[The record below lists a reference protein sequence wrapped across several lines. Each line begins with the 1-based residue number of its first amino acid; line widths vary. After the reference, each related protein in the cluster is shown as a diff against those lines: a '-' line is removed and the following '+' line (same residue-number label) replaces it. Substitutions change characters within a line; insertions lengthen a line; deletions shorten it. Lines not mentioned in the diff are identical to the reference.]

1 MVAVEVEV
9 PRLLSLFYGSVDK
22 QHKNVVSL
30 VGVQWAEFACVLRNS
45 TLGFTRKFGS
55 VFEVSARMFKLTP
68 R

>member
-45 TLGFTRKFGS
+45 TLRFCVKVWQRI
-55 VFEVSARMFKLTP
+55 
-68 R
+68 